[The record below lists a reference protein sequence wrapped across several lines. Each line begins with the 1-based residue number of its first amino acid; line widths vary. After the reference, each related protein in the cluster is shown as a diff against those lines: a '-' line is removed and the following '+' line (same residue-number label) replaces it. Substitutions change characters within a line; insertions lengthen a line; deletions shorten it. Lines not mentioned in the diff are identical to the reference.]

1 MLRAEYEA
9 PKRPSRP
16 IRQVLDTALIRF
28 GETSACCFVRNLSER
43 GAALDIGSQIG
54 IPDQFTLIIPK
65 KKIYSCNV
73 VWRKRGRI
81 GVAFC

>member
-1 MLRAEYEA
+1 MPVISLDARRAT
-9 PKRPSRP
+9 RRP
-16 IRQVLDTALIRF
+16 ILDTALIRF
-28 GETSACCFVRNLSER
+28 GETSACCVVRNLSER

-73 VWRKRGRI
+73 AWRKRGRI